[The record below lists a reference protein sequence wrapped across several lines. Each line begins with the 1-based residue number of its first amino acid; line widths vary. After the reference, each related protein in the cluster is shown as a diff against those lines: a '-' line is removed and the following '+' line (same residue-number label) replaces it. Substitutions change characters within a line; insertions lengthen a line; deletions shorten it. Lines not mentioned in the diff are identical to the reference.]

1 MLRCSGGRC
10 LYRYLFKENP
20 HLSLKKKKEKV
31 LFYINGPTCLIQK
44 TLIKNSGGSS
54 KLILTTV
61 GEKPKRKLCEGFCY
75 LLIFLELEMLEEGL
89 YCFPCFCVPCFSSH
103 LRKRGLQFMIVKP
116 LWWESNITWAKV
128 QC

>member
-20 HLSLKKKKEKV
+20 RLSLKKKKRKERKKEKR
-31 LFYINGPTCLIQK
+31 LFYISGPTHLIQK

-61 GEKPKRKLCEGFCY
+61 GEKPKRKLCEGF
-75 LLIFLELEMLEEGL
+75 
-89 YCFPCFCVPCFSSH
+89 VTS
-103 LRKRGLQFMIVKP
+103 
-116 LWWESNITWAKV
+116 
-128 QC
+128 